1 MIGVICMQQTG
12 RQPAGSRIDSA
23 AVGATTTTRSF
34 FQSQTCEADKAEL
47 QHESIYRDT
56 SQATTG
62 KDPAT

>member
-1 MIGVICMQQTG
+1 MQC
-12 RQPAGSRIDSA
+12 
-23 AVGATTTTRSF
+23 

>member
-1 MIGVICMQQTG
+1 MIGDLHATN
-12 RQPAGSRIDSA
+12 RSA
-23 AVGATTTTRSF
+23 ACWEQDRQCSGKSKEHHMQC